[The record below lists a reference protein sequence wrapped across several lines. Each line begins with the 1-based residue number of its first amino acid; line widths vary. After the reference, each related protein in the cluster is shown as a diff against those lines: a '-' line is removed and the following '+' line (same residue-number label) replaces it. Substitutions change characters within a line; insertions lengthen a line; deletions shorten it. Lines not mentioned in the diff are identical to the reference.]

1 MPGGQIGMN
10 RLFKFNNQ
18 DGFTLVELMLAMVL
32 FSTILVI
39 STVGFIG
46 MNRTFNRGTIKKQ
59 LSESV
64 QTTTEDIA
72 RALRAQSNSSPA
84 EISTCGPTD
93 TTCVSYL
100 ENWNTL
106 LIGST
111 CYLWQESGLHKSTG
125 SCNPDNKQELLDSRY
140 VVRYGPDV
148 ALVGTGSGT
157 ALYKVS
163 GVFTTDQLDAIH
175 APNSD
180 GESDTDSRWHCRGT
194 AESSNVITCAVEE
207 FNIIIN
213 PQGSAI

>member
-1 MPGGQIGMN
+1 MN
-10 RLFKFNNQ
+10 YSIKNKNQ
-18 DGFTLVELMLAMVL
+18 SGFTLVELMLAMVL

-72 RALRAQSNSSPA
+72 RALRSQPNSSPV
-84 EISTCGPTD
+84 EIPTCGPTES
-93 TTCVSYL
+93 TCVSYL
-100 ENWNTL
+100 DTWNTL

-111 CYLWQESGLHKSTG
+111 CYLWQDSGLYKSTG
-125 SCNPDNKQELLDSRY
+125 TCNPDNKQELLDSRY
-140 VVRYGPDV
+140 VVRYGPYIT
-148 ALVGTGSGT
+148 LVGTGSG
-157 ALYKVS
+157 AVLYKVS
-163 GVFTTDQLDAIH
+163 GVFTTDQIDAIH
-175 APNSD
+175 IPNAD
-180 GESDTDSRWHCRGT
+180 GESDTDPRWHCRGT
-194 AESSNVITCAVEE
+194 AESSNVQTCAVEE